1 MALRKFKLEK
11 LASHGVGG
19 NNVNIMGSLH
29 IPIDSTKEYS
39 VKEAYF
45 SSTFPYI
52 LVSHSPF
59 YFTISPQI
67 NEHIRHSKL
76 FDLGTLEFKKKI
88 SIYLNHLYINS
99 SKSVIG

>member
-52 LVSHSPF
+52 LVSHSPL

-76 FDLGTLEFKKKI
+76 FDLGTLEF
-88 SIYLNHLYINS
+88 
-99 SKSVIG
+99 